1 MEVSVIVKC
10 TGLTKQYKKNTV
22 VKQASF
28 QMEKGHIYGL
38 VGPNGAGKTTIMK
51 MLAGMT
57 PVDEGWIEF
66 FGTSERLDH
75 SRQRMSFMIEAPYID
90 KSMTA
95 RNNMMQIRFLRGVAD
110 EQKVDEIL
118 ELVGLSDAG
127 KKLAG
132 KFSMG
137 MRQRLG
143 IGMALL
149 ASPEILVLDEP
160 VNGLDPEGIVDV
172 RNLLRKLS
180 MEENVTILISSHL
193 LAELSELC
201 TDYIFI
207 HRGEILET
215 ISEEDLK
222 KKCRQYLSIKTTNLS
237 GSIAA
242 LEKQYNIRDYRVIE
256 EEELMLYEMTDRLE
270 EVSRTITE
278 QGDAILHFV
287 LMGESLE
294 DYYLEKVGDQN
305 A

>member
-1 MEVSVIVKC
+1 MSVIVKC
-10 TGLTKQYKKNTV
+10 TDLTKRYKKNTV

-28 QMEKGHIYGL
+28 EMKRGHIYGL

-51 MLAGMT
+51 MLAGLT
-57 PVDEGWIEF
+57 SVDSGEVEL
-66 FGTSERLDH
+66 FGSSKQLDQ
-75 SRQRMSFMIEAPYID
+75 SRERMSFIIEAPYID

-95 RNNMMQIRFLRGVAD
+95 RNNLMYIRFLRGVAD
-110 EQKVDEIL
+110 VGKVDEVL
-118 ELVGLSDAG
+118 ELVGLADAG
-127 KKLAG
+127 KKTAG
-132 KFSMG
+132 KFSLG

-180 MEENVTILISSHL
+180 VEENVTILISSHL

-207 HRGEILET
+207 HHGEILET
-215 ISEEDLK
+215 ITEKELK
-222 KKCRQYLSIKTTNLS
+222 KKCRLYLSIKTTNLS

-242 LEKQYNIRDYRVIE
+242 LEKRYGIKDYRVTGDG
-256 EEELMLYEMTDRLE
+256 ELQLYEMTDRLE

-278 QGDAILHFV
+278 QGDAILQLV
-287 LMGESLE
+287 RMGAGLE